1 MKHRVYVCVMSVG
14 VSETGQEPVLKM
26 SLYRRD
32 VFISLNFSICL
43 DGNVIILLKVF
54 NHCVKV
60 HVCSFESFNSLFIFN
75 T

>member
-14 VSETGQEPVLKM
+14 VSVTGQEPVLKM

-32 VFISLNFSICL
+32 VFISLNFSICF

-54 NHCVKV
+54 NCYVKV
-60 HVCSFESFNSLFIFN
+60 HVCSFESSNSLFILN